1 MTARQMHIQAERE
14 WTGSQDIRRR
24 YPTFVHYWRERYE
37 RVYRLD
43 FRPRRAPGAG
53 SGLSGWI

>member
-1 MTARQMHIQAERE
+1 MHMQAQRE
-14 WTGSQDIRRR
+14 WSGSQDIRQR

-43 FRPRRAPGAG
+43 FRPRRAPGDG
-53 SGLSGWI
+53 SALSGWT